1 MPTLLQTVSE
11 SILGPG
17 GLILDDLEPL
27 VSELS
32 VGEVDFADLFF
43 ERAEAETYS
52 LEDGEVKDASYY
64 QDAGVGVRT
73 CAGDKQGFAYSS
85 EITAA
90 RIREARD
97 VAIAIQD
104 GRQPRGGVNLDQ
116 VSTPKLYV
124 AKNPIPENRSF

>member
-1 MPTLLQTVSE
+1 MPILLQTVSE

-64 QDAGVGVRT
+64 
-73 CAGDKQGFAYSS
+73 
-85 EITAA
+85 
-90 RIREARD
+90 
-97 VAIAIQD
+97 
-104 GRQPRGGVNLDQ
+104 
-116 VSTPKLYV
+116 
-124 AKNPIPENRSF
+124 